1 MTGFILLGV
10 VSAVYALT
18 ASRLDRWSVGAPLVF
33 VVVGA
38 LLGPGVL
45 DQLSVPAHAE
55 PVKLVTESTL
65 ALLLFADAS
74 TVVIRK
80 DEGDVLVPVR
90 LLLIGLPLTIAL
102 GALLA
107 HLIVP
112 GASWA
117 MAGLIA
123 TILAPTDAAL
133 SLPVLT
139 NRRVPIPV
147 RRALN
152 IESGLNDGI
161 ATPVVVLMIALVAG
175 TEPPGQTDAPGA
187 FRAIVVAVLVA
198 VVVGAAG
205 GWLVRRAKAREMTT
219 PTSEQLAVLTLAL
232 LSYVAAVEYDGNG
245 FVAAFVAGLCFGPM
259 SRHGLEEA
267 TEFTETTGMFLS
279 FVVWALFG
287 AALTGPL
294 LTRSWHGA
302 PILFALL
309 ALTVGRMLPVALA
322 LAGSGLQRS
331 TAAFMGWFGPRGL
344 ASVVFLLIAVEKLHL
359 EELNEPVVE
368 TVVWTITLSVLLHG
382 LTAGPWSRRYARAIS
397 AVPGA
402 VELAAGPEPR
412 VRRRAVSDPAAEP
425 DAVDHGTGRRPR

>member
-1 MTGFILLGV
+1 MTGFILLGIV
-10 VSAVYALT
+10 TALYALT

-33 VVVGA
+33 VAVGA
-38 LLGPGVL
+38 VLGPAVF
-45 DQLSVPAHAE
+45 DVLSVHLEAE
-55 PVKLVTESTL
+55 PVKLLTELTL

-74 TVVIRK
+74 TVVLSSK
-80 DEGDVLVPVR
+80 GGDVLVPVR
-90 LLLIGLPLTIAL
+90 LLIVGLPLTIAL

-112 GASWA
+112 GADWA

-139 NRRVPIPV
+139 NRKVPIPV

-175 TEPPGQTDAPGA
+175 QERPGQTDAPGA
-187 FRAIVVAVLVA
+187 LRAIAVAVLVA
-198 VVVGAAG
+198 VILGAAG
-205 GWLVRRAKAREMTT
+205 GWLVRRAKARAMTT
-219 PTSEQLAVLTLAL
+219 PTSEQLAVVTLAL

-245 FVAAFVAGLCFGPM
+245 FVAAFVAGLCFGAM
-259 SRHGLEEA
+259 SRHGVEEA
-267 TEFTETTGMFLS
+267 TEFTEITGMFMS

-287 AALTGPL
+287 ATLTGPL
-294 LTRSWHGA
+294 LTSSWHLA

-309 ALTVGRMLPVALA
+309 ALTAGRMLPVALA

-331 TAAFMGWFGPRGL
+331 TTAFMGWFGPRGL
-344 ASVVFLLIAVEKLHL
+344 ASVVFLIIASEELHL
-359 EELNEPVVE
+359 EELHEPVVE

-402 VELAAGPEPR
+402 VELVVGPEPR
-412 VRRRAVSDPAAEP
+412 VRRRAVSEAASHP
-425 DAVDHGTGRRPR
+425 DLMDRGTR